1 MRSLGHR
8 LEFQYRQHMEPT
20 PLTYAR
26 AKRMRREPTAAERKL
41 WGVLRN
47 RSLGGFKF
55 YRQVPVGPYIVDF
68 INHEWGVVVEVD
80 GATHGDADEVARDE
94 RRTAFLQSKGL
105 YVHRVWNAD
114 VFENM
119 VGVCD
124 GILIVLQERVAR
136 DLIRP
141 SGAPSP
147 EGKGEE

>member
-1 MRSLGHR
+1 MRSLGHG
-8 LEFQYRQHMEPT
+8 LDFPYRAQMEPT

-26 AKRMRREPTAAERKL
+26 AKRMRREPTAAEAKFWRA
-41 WGVLRN
+41 LRN

-94 RRTAFLQSKGL
+94 RRTAFLQAKGFL
-105 YVHRVWNAD
+105 VHRVWNAD

>member
-1 MRSLGHR
+1 MD
-8 LEFQYRQHMEPT
+8 PT

-26 AKRMRREPTAAERKL
+26 AKRMRREPTAAEAKL
-41 WGVLRN
+41 WGALRD
-47 RSLGGFKF
+47 RSLGGFRF

-94 RRTAFLQSKGL
+94 RRTAFLQAKGL

-147 EGKGEE
+147 KGKGEG

>member
-1 MRSLGHR
+1 MRSLGHG
-8 LEFQYRQHMEPT
+8 LDFQYRQHMDPT

-26 AKRMRREPTAAERKL
+26 AKRMRREPTAAEAKL
-41 WGVLRN
+41 WGALRN

-94 RRTAFLQSKGL
+94 RRTAFLQTKGL
-105 YVHRVWNAD
+105 HIYRVWNAD

-124 GILIVLQERVAR
+124 GILIVLQERAAR

-147 EGKGEE
+147 EGKGEG

>member
-1 MRSLGHR
+1 MD
-8 LEFQYRQHMEPT
+8 PT

-26 AKRMRREPTAAERKL
+26 AKRMRREPTAAEAKL
-41 WGVLRN
+41 WGALRN

-68 INHEWGVVVEVD
+68 INHEWSVVVEVD
-80 GATHGDADEVARDE
+80 GATHGDADEVAQDE
-94 RRTAFLQSKGL
+94 RRTVFLQAKGL

-114 VFENM
+114 VFENI

-147 EGKGEE
+147 EGKGEG

>member
-1 MRSLGHR
+1 
-8 LEFQYRQHMEPT
+8 MEPT

-26 AKRMRREPTAAERKL
+26 AKRMRREPTAAEAKL
-41 WGVLRN
+41 WGALRN

-55 YRQVPVGPYIVDF
+55 YRQVPVGPYIADF

-94 RRTAFLQSKGL
+94 RRTAFLQSKGFL
-105 YVHRVWNAD
+105 VHRVWNAD

-119 VGVCD
+119 VGVSD

-147 EGKGEE
+147 EGKGEG

>member
-1 MRSLGHR
+1 
-8 LEFQYRQHMEPT
+8 MEPT

-26 AKRMRREPTAAERKL
+26 AKRMRREPTAAEAKL
-41 WGVLRN
+41 WGALRN

-80 GATHGDADEVARDE
+80 GATHGDVDEVARDE
-94 RRTAFLQSKGL
+94 KRTAFLRSKGL
-105 YVHRVWNAD
+105 YVHRVGNAD
-114 VFENM
+114 VYQNI

-136 DLIRP
+136 DLFRP

-147 EGKGEE
+147 EGKVEG

>member
-1 MRSLGHR
+1 MRSLGHG
-8 LEFQYRQHMEPT
+8 LDLQYREHMDPT

-26 AKRMRREPTAAERKL
+26 AKRMRREPTAAEAKL
-41 WGVLRN
+41 WGYLRN
-47 RSLGGFKF
+47 RSLAGFKF

-80 GATHGDADEVARDE
+80 GATHGDADEVVRDE

-105 YVHRVWNAD
+105 HIYRVWNSD

-124 GILIVLQERVAR
+124 GILIVLQ
-136 DLIRP
+136 
-141 SGAPSP
+141 
-147 EGKGEE
+147 